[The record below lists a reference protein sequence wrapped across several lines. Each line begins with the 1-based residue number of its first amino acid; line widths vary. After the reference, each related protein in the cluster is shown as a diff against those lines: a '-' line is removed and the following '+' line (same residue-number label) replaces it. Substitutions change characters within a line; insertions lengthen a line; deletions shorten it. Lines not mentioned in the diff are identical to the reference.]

1 MSGLQVGLTR
11 LNSRAMGFEDRDYAR
26 PSRGRSTYSGPSMA
40 GAMKMWSVTTWL
52 IVINVAVF
60 VLDNLTNHLFWAI
73 GAFRIDLTIQHLQLW
88 RFITFQF
95 LHMGIGHI
103 FSNMLGLY
111 FFGPMI
117 EGYLGARK
125 FLAFYL
131 LCGIAGAALFMIL
144 WEGSVIGQSRDV
156 VELVG
161 ASAGVF
167 GILVAG
173 AVIAPNTTVMLLFP
187 PIPMR
192 LKTLAL
198 VLLGIEVFTIL
209 ENGAFAGG
217 QLGHLGGAALG
228 YLLITQPRILDVFD
242 KPFRRGKK
250 KRFFMDDWR

>member
-1 MSGLQVGLTR
+1 
-11 LNSRAMGFEDRDYAR
+11 
-26 PSRGRSTYSGPSMA
+26 MA

-52 IVINVAVF
+52 IVMNVAVF
-60 VLDNLTNHLFWAI
+60 VLNGLTNGLFWAV
-73 GAFRIDLTIQHLQLW
+73 GAFRIDLAIQHLQVW

-95 LHMGIGHI
+95 IHAGIGHI

-131 LCGIAGAALFMIL
+131 LCGMAGAALFMIL
-144 WEGSVIGQSRDV
+144 WEASVMGQSRE

-198 VLLGIEVFTIL
+198 VLLGIELFTIL
-209 ENGAFAGG
+209 EHGAFAGG

-228 YLLITQPRILDVFD
+228 YLLIRQPRILDVFD
-242 KPFRRGKK
+242 RPLRRRKK